1 MCLCP
6 NGTSVLPNNT
16 DFFPTGGAA
25 APSAPLPRTL
35 MEMGQRTEN
44 QFR

>member
-25 APSAPLPRTL
+25 AQ